1 MMLKTVRSGVHFCGY
16 YLRSFLGRRH
26 RPGDWRKLQE
36 ERLRIMV
43 REAYENVPL
52 YRRLYDRAGV
62 HPREIRTLDD
72 LARLPLIGKDD
83 LKNGFPQDI
92 LSRKADPDKCLVV
105 STSGSS
111 GAPVRVFRDRRL
123 FGLAP
128 IPFLIG
134 LWAMPRFMK
143 RWAGHKLNPRITVIA
158 AADESYDIHL
168 LYRQLLRWPRFL
180 SENLQYLDTAADPA
194 QLLESL
200 QAHRPDTVAADPMV
214 LCSIA
219 ATARSLGRSLPAI
232 KLIILGGAFLGDNA
246 RAELQEAY
254 GGTISEHYGAMEAG
268 TIAFECPD
276 HHGLHPLWPS
286 VILETV
292 RDGEPVA
299 PGVAGEIVVTN
310 LWNTVTPV
318 IRYSGLGDAAV
329 LYPGPC
335 PCGSPA
341 PRLKLIDG
349 RQVDSL
355 LLPDGRWI
363 HPFRLTLALEHIPS
377 LDRFQ
382 ITQETPDQVRVQ
394 VIIRKNSVAGEKPVA
409 EMVRR
414 NLDAILGKGIHIRI
428 DVVDDIPR
436 LKGSRS
442 DPSPVRSMLTSLRRG

>member
-1 MMLKTVRSGVHFCGY
+1 MMIRTMRSGVHFCGY
-16 YLRSFLGRRH
+16 YLRSFLGWRH

-52 YRRLYDRAGV
+52 YRRAYDRAGID
-62 HPREIRTLDD
+62 PREIRTLDD

-92 LSRKADPDKCLVV
+92 LSWKADPDKCLVV

-134 LWAMPRFMK
+134 LWATPRFMK
-143 RWAGHKLNPRITVIA
+143 RWAGPKLNRRITIIA
-158 AADESYDIHL
+158 AADESYDIYL
-168 LYRQLLRWPRFL
+168 LYRQLRRWPRFL
-180 SENLQYLDTAADPA
+180 SKNLQYLDTAADPA
-194 QLLESL
+194 QLLENL
-200 QAHRPDTVAADPMV
+200 QAHRPDIVAADPMV
-214 LCSIA
+214 LRNIA
-219 ATARSLGRSLPAI
+219 ATAKSLGRSLPAI

-246 RAELQEAY
+246 RAELQEAFA
-254 GGTISEHYGAMEAG
+254 GSISEHYGAMEAG

-292 RDGEPVA
+292 RDGVA
-299 PGVAGEIVVTN
+299 VEGVAGEIVVTN
-310 LWNTVTPV
+310 LWNAVTPV
-318 IRYSGLGDAAV
+318 IRYAGLGDAAV
-329 LYPGPC
+329 IYPGPC

-355 LLPDGRWI
+355 QLPDGRWI
-363 HPFRLTLALEHIPS
+363 HPFRLTLALEHIPR

-382 ITQETPDQVRVQ
+382 ITQETPDRVRVR
-394 VIIRKNSVAGEKPVA
+394 VIIRKSGAAGEEPIP
-409 EMVRR
+409 ETVRR
-414 NLDAILGKGIHIRI
+414 NLGAILGKNIRVRV

-442 DPSPVRSMLTSLRRG
+442 NPSPVRSLLASRPRG